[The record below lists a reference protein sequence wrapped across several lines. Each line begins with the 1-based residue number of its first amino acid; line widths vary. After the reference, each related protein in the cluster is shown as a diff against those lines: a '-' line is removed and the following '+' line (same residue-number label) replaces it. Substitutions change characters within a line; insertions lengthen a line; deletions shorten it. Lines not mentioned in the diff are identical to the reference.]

1 MNSKTMQ
8 WIKSRNCDKE
18 GKGKGKGKG
27 KEDSSQSLRCVHC
40 LKVELFFEMLHA
52 KL

>member
-1 MNSKTMQ
+1 MQ